1 MRLFCFIA
9 VLLLSTV
16 GESLCQST
24 GIHLVGTGAKQKFI
38 GLNHIEID
46 LGQRNTLLIG
56 FDQYAQVQ
64 AHKNIDSILRLFVDD
79 YRAVEDTTQSPTRAI
94 HALLTLRPDNRDLAL
109 RSAPQVT
116 TDFRF
121 RDGEGPVEVKTKQDT
136 LQAVWM
142 TTTGRELPTDFAVY
156 FFVNNLRDLTSLLN
170 SGGVNARVEQA
181 LESIRGFKHHNLT
194 SPRYAFNLLQPLAGK
209 PTFQTPGLIGDPFL
223 SFHPGI
229 GVGLIR
235 NQWVPSL
242 NFDLEIVPT
251 QFQRVGYFVGYT
263 SNFFFQS
270 AADQSFQT
278 FRNDFV
284 HAGVAFYRKDRN
296 SRTSNFSKSIA
307 SFYVGLPVHRSGN
320 YFVPNTIKLGG
331 TVYQN
336 GLFKVQADIYM
347 NGFFKQVTPGLRL
360 VVGF

>member
-1 MRLFCFIA
+1 MA
-9 VLLLSTV
+9 
-16 GESLCQST
+16 GKSLCQST
-24 GIHLVGTGAKQKFI
+24 GNHLTEPGAKRKFI

-64 AHKNIDSILRLFVDD
+64 AHKNVDSVLRLFMDD
-79 YRAVEDTTQSPTRAI
+79 YRIVEDTTQRPTRSA
-94 HALLTLRPDNRDLAL
+94 HALFKLRPDNRDLAL

-121 RDGEGPVEVKTKQDT
+121 RDGESPVEVKTKQDT
-136 LQAVWM
+136 LQVAWLS
-142 TTTGRELPTDFAVY
+142 TSAREISTDFAVY
-156 FFVNNLRDLTSLLN
+156 FLVNNLRDLQKLL
-170 SGGVNARVEQA
+170 STGGVNAKVEQA
-181 LESIRGFKHHNLT
+181 LESVRGFKHHNLT
-194 SPRYAFNLLQPLAGK
+194 NPRYAFNLLQPLTGK

-235 NQWVPSL
+235 NQWVPSF

-251 QFQRVGYFVGYT
+251 RFQQVGYFVGYT

-270 AADQSFQT
+270 ATDQSFQT

-284 HAGVAFYRKDRN
+284 HAGVSFYRKDKS
-296 SRTSNFSKSIA
+296 SRTSNFSKQIG
-307 SFYVGLPVHRSGN
+307 SFYVGLPVHRSDP
-320 YFVPNTIKLGG
+320 YFAPNTIKLGG
-331 TVYQN
+331 TIYQN

-347 NGFFKQVTPGLRL
+347 NGFFKQVNPSLRL

>member
-1 MRLFCFIA
+1 MRLLCFVA

-24 GIHLVGTGAKQKFI
+24 GNHLTEPGAKRKFV

-46 LGQRNTLLIG
+46 LGQHNTLLIG

-64 AHKNIDSILRLFVDD
+64 AHKNIDSVLRLFVDD
-79 YRAVEDTTQSPTRAI
+79 YRNVADTAQNPTRSV
-94 HALLTLRPDNRDLAL
+94 HLLFKVRADNRDMAL
-109 RSAPQVT
+109 RSTPQGT

-121 RDGEGPVEVKTKQDT
+121 RDGESPVEVKTKQDT
-136 LQAVWM
+136 LQVAWLS
-142 TTTGRELPTDFAVY
+142 TSARDIPTDFAVY
-156 FFVNNLRDLTSLLN
+156 FFVNNLRDLDGLLK
-170 SGGVNARVEQA
+170 SGGVNANVEQA
-181 LESIRGFKHHNLT
+181 LESVRGFKHHNLT
-194 SPRYAFNLLQPLAGK
+194 SPRYAFNLLQPLNGK

-235 NQWVPSL
+235 NEWVPSL

-251 QFQRVGYFVGYT
+251 RFQQVGYFVGYT
-263 SNFFFQS
+263 SNFFFRPT
-270 AADQSFQT
+270 ADNSFQT

-284 HAGVAFYRKDRN
+284 HAGVSFYRKDRS
-296 SRTSNFSKSIA
+296 SRTSNFSKQVA
-307 SFYVGLPVHRSGN
+307 SFYVGLPVHRSGS
-320 YFVPNTIKLGG
+320 YFAPNTIKLGG

-336 GLFKVQADIYM
+336 GLFKVQADVYM